1 MTGVSALS
9 PLGWLRMAVSVDVVS
24 WLSAHPPL
32 SQPSCSTRSHLQ
44 GNVNH
49 HSNEGLISGR
59 ICPPWLCGRE
69 GTSPPWSKAGC
80 GGFSRACL
88 CFCALPLCATS
99 PTLPTTCWLLSWLFC
114 VTSSAQCP
122 QRTCWGPKFCIKD
135 VPYIQGQSWD
145 FWGSNCLFSSIWGLF
160 GVCTQLT

>member
-1 MTGVSALS
+1 MLS
-9 PLGWLRMAVSVDVVS
+9 LGSL
-24 WLSAHPPL
+24 LTHH
-32 SQPSCSTRSHLQ
+32 CHSHL
-44 GNVNH
+44 VAH
-49 HSNEGLISGR
+49 DHICKAMLITIVTRALFLAGSV
-59 ICPPWLCGRE
+59 PPWLCGRA

-80 GGFSRACL
+80 GGFSRARL

-122 QRTCWGPKFCIKD
+122 QRTRWGPKFCIKD
-135 VPYIQGQSWD
+135 VLYIQGQSWD